1 MDNNL
6 KVFIIGLFAVVAVYF
21 IIRGLKISK
30 EFEKNL
36 KNEEVKYAMDR
47 LNEILRKAV
56 GAANQV
62 IVNNAKDDGTFTG
75 SYGRKVK
82 EEVFEAVLKI
92 LGDEGK
98 NLLNE
103 ALGDL
108 DEYISNGIED
118 EVDKRK

>member
-1 MDNNL
+1 MDNL
-6 KVFIIGLFAVVAVYF
+6 KIFVIGLFAVVAVYF

-62 IVNNAKDDGTFTG
+62 IVNNAKEDGTFTA
-75 SYGRKVK
+75 SYGKKVK
-82 EEVFEAVLKI
+82 EEVIETVLKI

-108 DEYISNGIED
+108 DEYISNGVEN
-118 EVDKRK
+118 EVDMRK

>member
-6 KVFIIGLFAVVAVYF
+6 KLFVIGLFAVVSVYF

-62 IVNNAKDDGTFTG
+62 IVNNAKEDGTFTA

-82 EEVFEAVLKI
+82 EEVFETVLKI
-92 LGDEGK
+92 LGDEGMQ
-98 NLLNE
+98 LLNE

-108 DEYISNGIED
+108 HTYILNGIED
-118 EVDKRK
+118 EVGRQK

>member
-6 KVFIIGLFAVVAVYF
+6 KLFVIGLFAVVAVYF

-62 IVNNAKDDGTFTG
+62 IVNNAKEDGTFTA
-75 SYGRKVK
+75 SYGKKVK
-82 EEVFEAVLKI
+82 EEVIETVLKI

-108 DEYISNGIED
+108 DEYISNGVED
-118 EVDKRK
+118 EVDMRK